1 MASKSHLQRKRNL
14 VSVISSGAWRMA
26 RLCISHFG
34 TRVGLD
40 LPKLMLGVNGIV
52 AYHIISQPGLLT
64 VGAEEKALLGHS
76 STVLF

>member
-14 VSVISSGAWRMA
+14 VSVISSGAWRTA
-26 RLCISHFG
+26 RLCVSHFG